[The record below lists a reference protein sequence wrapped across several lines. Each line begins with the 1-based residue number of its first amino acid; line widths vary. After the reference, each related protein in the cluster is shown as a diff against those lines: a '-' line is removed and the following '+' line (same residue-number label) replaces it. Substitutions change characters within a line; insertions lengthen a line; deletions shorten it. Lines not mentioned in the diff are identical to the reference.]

1 MLITKQ
7 FLEDKGFSLCTKDN
21 GYYKYIDDFEIILF
35 DVDDENRST
44 QLHIE
49 DDTHSL
55 IILHLLECNT
65 IDKLNKA
72 FDLLDI
78 KL

>member
-1 MLITKQ
+1 MLITKE
-7 FLEDKGFSLCTKDN
+7 FLEEKGFTLRNKDKG
-21 GYYKYIDDFEIILF
+21 YYNYQDDLEIILF
-35 DVDDENRST
+35 NVDDINTDT

-49 DDTHSL
+49 DLAFKRTV
-55 IILHLLECNT
+55 LHLSVCNT

-72 FDLLDI
+72 FELLDI

>member
-1 MLITKQ
+1 MLITKE
-7 FLEDKGFSLCTKDN
+7 FLEEKGFTLCVKDN

-35 DVDDENRST
+35 NVDDENRSI

-49 DDTHSL
+49 DDTHCL
-55 IILHLLECNT
+55 IILHLIECNT

-72 FDLLDI
+72 FELLDI